1 MKKIFKIILVLLTL
15 IAAIAASVFY
25 IQNSQIP
32 VLKPS
37 GFIAE
42 KEKNLIITAS
52 ELMLIV
58 AIPVFV
64 MTIFFSWYYREEN
77 EKAKHT
83 PDWEHNTLVEYF
95 WWGIPFVI
103 ITCLAVITWK
113 SSFELSPFKPLESN
127 KKPLVIQAVAL
138 QWKWLFIY
146 PEEGIATINYIR
158 FPVDQPVLFEITAD
172 APMNSF
178 WIPALGGQIYAMPAM
193 RSQLNLIANKKGVF
207 RGLSSNISGTG
218 FSKMTFN
225 AEATSISDYKSWVEK
240 AKDSPLLMNWK
251 TYSSLVKP
259 TETNPVVLYKLE
271 KKNLFDDILMQY
283 MMPKAE

>member
-1 MKKIFKIILVLLTL
+1 MKKIFKIILALITL
-15 IAAIAASVFY
+15 IAVVAASVIY
-25 IQNSQIP
+25 IQNHAIP
-32 VLKPS
+32 VLQPS
-37 GFIAE
+37 GFIGV
-42 KEKNLIITAS
+42 KERNLIITAS

-113 SSFELSPFKPLESN
+113 SSYELSPFKPLESN

-146 PEEGIATINYIR
+146 PDEGIATINYIR
-158 FPVDQPVLFEITAD
+158 FPVDQPILFQITAD

-193 RSQLNLIANKKGVF
+193 RSEINLIANKKGTF

-225 AEATSISDYKSWVEK
+225 AEATSTADYQSWVEK
-240 AKDSPLLMNWK
+240 AQDSRLTMNWK
-251 TYSSLVKP
+251 TYSQLVKP
-259 TETNPVVLYKLE
+259 TEQNPVKLYKLE
-271 KKNLFDDILMQY
+271 KRNLFDDILMQY